1 MARFPLQVNEAGK
14 IAFNLRGKLSKLTV
28 FVDDTEITGSREGVS
43 EVIELTCEKGTSIV
57 TVVGLLGGGMEE
69 FSVELLGEPGVIEVA
84 Q

>member
-1 MARFPLQVNEAGK
+1 M
-14 IAFNLRGKLSKLTV
+14 
-28 FVDDTEITGSREGVS
+28 
-43 EVIELTCEKGTSIV
+43 IELNRKKGTCTV

>member
-1 MARFPLQVNEAGK
+1 MARFRLQVNEAAK
-14 IAFNLRGKLSKLTV
+14 ISFKLRGKLSDLTV
-28 FVDDTEITGSREGVS
+28 FVDGTEMKGAQEGAS
-43 EVIELTCEKGTSIV
+43 DVIELNRKKGTCTV